1 LNLRPL
7 GYEFNAW
14 LWMDNAV
21 ARNQSHTL
29 SMCWIVSTLSGSL
42 VSNLLAFFVP
52 QQTPHDHNSAFR
64 AQAVLTSVCQILAPW
79 PAITTPFWAPLLGG
93 FCAARRSGRRQK
105 LGYWT
110 QPNTMHRARFRHFS
124 TVLDTFD
131 TLRHFSTARR
141 ANSLTN
147 GDTGVQIPGMPR

>member
-1 LNLRPL
+1 LNVRPL
-7 GYEFNAW
+7 GYEFNTW
-14 LWMDNAV
+14 FWMDNAV

-29 SMCWIVSTLSGSL
+29 STYRMVSTLSESL

-79 PAITTPFWAPLLGG
+79 PATTTSFWAPLLGRFVPPDG
-93 FCAARRSGRRQK
+93 PAAVRSSATPHS
-105 LGYWT
+105 LIPCT
-110 QPNTMHRARFRHFS
+110 ARFRHFS
-124 TVLDTFD
+124 TVLDMFD

-141 ANSLTN
+141 ANSLT
-147 GDTGVQIPGMPR
+147 GFIQARSAE